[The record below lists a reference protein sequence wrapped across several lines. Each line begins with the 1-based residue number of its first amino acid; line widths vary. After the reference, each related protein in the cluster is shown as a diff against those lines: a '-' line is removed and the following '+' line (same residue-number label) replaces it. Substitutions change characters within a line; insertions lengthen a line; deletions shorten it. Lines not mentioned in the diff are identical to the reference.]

1 MDLVEYVKQNTD
13 PLKILNHYN
22 FREISENEYS
32 LRACCEIHGGDNN
45 TGFIWNKENDLWF
58 CYTGECGG
66 GDVFDLIQKIEG
78 IDFKEAVKKAA
89 LILGLEAGDMQ
100 IKNKRDDVLRE
111 QLRWIES
118 QKKRFINKNNNQG
131 GKTPSI
137 NISKSA
143 YLPQSILDRFSEDTV
158 NFYKGEFA
166 QELTITEESGKTTK
180 LYNKLLIPIYDK
192 DERIGVALRDTT
204 GNFNPKWLYQPR
216 GLKLSETLYNYDI
229 ADKAIVENCM
239 NEVILVEGIFDVWA
253 YHEIGLDNV
262 VAIFGSS
269 LSDEQYKKILKLG
282 VDVTLSF
289 DNDNAG
295 NKCKDKVLKLLKNKA
310 SINLINLPEGRDPD
324 DISRSDLKSCYLSRN
339 IYTF

>member
-13 PLKILNHYN
+13 PLKILNHYH

-32 LRACCEIHGGDNN
+32 IRACCEIHGGDNN

-58 CYTGECGG
+58 CYTGDCGG

-78 IDFKEAVKKAA
+78 IDFKEAVKRAA
-89 LILGLEAGDMQ
+89 SILGLDVEGKP
-100 IKNKRDDVLRE
+100 IKNRKDDVLRE
-111 QLRWIES
+111 QMKWIEK
-118 QKKRFINKNNNQG
+118 QKKRNKKSKIG
-131 GKTPSI
+131 GKIPFNHILNPIEPT
-137 NISKSA
+137 
-143 YLPQSILDRFSEDTV
+143 QSILNRFSEDTIK
-158 NFYKGEFA
+158 FYKGEFA
-166 QELTITEESGKTTK
+166 REIIFPKTNQEKDIT
-180 LYNKLLIPIYDK
+180 LYNKLVIPICDNNIC
-192 DERIGVALRDTT
+192 IGMALRDLTDK
-204 GNFNPKWLYQPR
+204 FLPKWLYQPR
-216 GLKLSETLYNYDI
+216 GLSLNETLYNYDTAKQSI
-229 ADKAIVENCM
+229 IENCI

-269 LSDEQYKKILKLG
+269 LSDEQYKKILMLG

-310 SINLINLPEGRDPD
+310 SINLINLPSGCDPD
-324 DISRSDLKSCYLSRN
+324 DISRDELRNCYMNR
-339 IYTF
+339 IVYTF